1 MIAYFLNC
9 CDIINGMANINK
21 LSESASDQLLQY
33 NRIIILASIFVIIGA
48 VFYHIVEKFSWLNSF
63 YFTVITL
70 ATVGYGDFVPKT
82 AIGKIFTIFYV
93 LVGVGIFLALARA
106 VLAKQM
112 IKHADKLKIKPRP

>member
-1 MIAYFLNC
+1 MSDLNK
-9 CDIINGMANINK
+9 I
-21 LSESASDQLLQY
+21 SESASEQLLQY
-33 NRIIILASIFVIIGA
+33 NRIIFLATIFVVIGA

-63 YFTVITL
+63 YFTVVTL
-70 ATVGYGDFVPKT
+70 ATVGYGDYVPRT
-82 AIGKIFTIFYV
+82 DLGKIFTIFYI